1 MQTFPLPFPTPWAD
15 AGRRPVPPT
24 PYATRNYVDALYR
37 ELLEKVQEGV
47 PLAGSVRYDGPQNLT
62 EAQRGRARANIGAS
76 APVSVSWGLIGGDIA
91 SQADL
96 AGELAKYQAKGSYVT
111 DEALETALEGY
122 QAKGSYVTDE
132 ALETALGDYAPLVD
146 GKVPEDSLPDSA
158 FNVAEYASR
167 SAFPETGTA
176 SRLYVAKDD
185 GSIWRWDG
193 SVYKETAGVSS
204 APPAGSISAV
214 KVDGAALP
222 VEDDGSV
229 DVVGKQDVVY
239 MSRAASAVGVYL
251 QDVQIGSV
259 AHYQRSASGEFVL
272 AAVEILSGTGSG
284 FADGF
289 AGSYVF
295 SDAAGW
301 TWPVAGGS
309 GSIAFSQSTG
319 AITLTDKVDGVMR
332 TSTTQPAYADGATT
346 TSEKVATFADEVPTT
361 DHGDRLVSSG
371 GVRGSLDVVH
381 RMCAQ
386 NAAAVAKVAGGVAS
400 NTELVTALSERTYT
414 KAECDAALQAKQ
426 DCIQSADGTPVGS
439 VADTS
444 VAAGGFRLVTS
455 GAVAAAIADAVGS
468 VSVPVT
474 SVKVNGTALTPEEGA
489 VDVSVPVT
497 SVKVNGTELTPEKGA
512 ISLDAAPRWTMR
524 SVTEFDADTMTVQL
538 ADHEIVL
545 FPEMPKSLTTVTF
558 RLPASA
564 NPRCRE
570 FGVAFR
576 SYDQGSAG
584 MLAINHVYDSPS
596 SSTENCTAL
605 STHPSSLDGSSD
617 FGTLFFYWSE
627 ETLADAFTAL
637 KDHVDGEPE
646 QAGTWRAARFY
657 ETVPG
662 VFRSDTPHC

>member
-1 MQTFPLPFPTPWAD
+1 
-15 AGRRPVPPT
+15 
-24 PYATRNYVDALYR
+24 
-37 ELLEKVQEGV
+37 
-47 PLAGSVRYDGPQNLT
+47 
-62 EAQRGRARANIGAS
+62 
-76 APVSVSWGLIGGDIA
+76 
-91 SQADL
+91 
-96 AGELAKYQAKGSYVT
+96 
-111 DEALETALEGY
+111 
-122 QAKGSYVTDE
+122 
-132 ALETALGDYAPLVD
+132 
-146 GKVPEDSLPDSA
+146 
-158 FNVAEYASR
+158 
-167 SAFPETGTA
+167 
-176 SRLYVAKDD
+176 
-185 GSIWRWDG
+185 
-193 SVYKETAGVSS
+193 
-204 APPAGSISAV
+204 
-214 KVDGAALP
+214 
-222 VEDDGSV
+222 
-229 DVVGKQDVVY
+229 
-239 MSRAASAVGVYL
+239 
-251 QDVQIGSV
+251 
-259 AHYQRSASGEFVL
+259 
-272 AAVEILSGTGSG
+272 
-284 FADGF
+284 
-289 AGSYVF
+289 VF

-512 ISLDAAPRWTMR
+512 VDVSVPVTSVKVNGTELTPEKGAISLDAAPRWTMR